1 MKLVWLFLLTLC
13 FNLALAQNLSGITDQ
28 RDHSY
33 NNNDALVAVQKEFP
47 DVKLAISQNSAN
59 VNAHY
64 DVAYCKTEGR
74 TLTLDVFEPKGDR
87 NNIIFVFVHGG
98 GWRSGDK
105 SQHHEL
111 AKELAARGY
120 TVLTPEYRLSTEAL
134 YPAAVADIKTAIAW
148 AHERFEGNGQKLAV
162 GGFSAGGQM
171 AAFLGATPHLNF
183 QEHSLCPS
191 DGDFSIDAVVDVDG
205 ILAYI
210 HPESAEGDDSKSTSA
225 ATHYFGYSKSENPD
239 LWISAGA
246 LAQVHKNAPPYLFIN
261 SREKRMHAG
270 REDFIRILDQ
280 FNIYSEVHTFEEAPH
295 SFPQMDR
302 WFLPTVN
309 YIDEFL
315 AKTLSAK

>member
-1 MKLVWLFLLTLC
+1 MKLVWLVLLTLC
-13 FNLALAQNLSGITDQ
+13 SNLALAQNLSGITGQ

-33 NNNDALVAVQKEFP
+33 NNGNALKGVQKEFP
-47 DVKLAISQNSAN
+47 DVKLAISQNSAQI
-59 VNAHY
+59 NAQY
-64 DVAYCKTEGR
+64 DVAYCKTKGR
-74 TLTLDVFEPKGDR
+74 TLTLDLFEPKGKR
-87 NNIIFVFVHGG
+87 NNIIFIFVHGG

-105 SQHHEL
+105 SQHHEF

-134 YPAAVADIKTAIAW
+134 YPAAVADVKTAIAW
-148 AHERFEGNGQKLAV
+148 AHKRFGGDGQKLAV

-171 AAFLGATPHLNF
+171 AAFLGATPNLNF
-183 QEHSLCPS
+183 QNYSLCPS
-191 DGDFSIDAVVDVDG
+191 EGDFSIDAVVDVDG

-225 ATHYFGYSKSENPD
+225 ATYYFGYSKSENPN

-246 LAQVHKNAPPYLFIN
+246 LAQLHKNAPPYLFIN
-261 SREKRMHAG
+261 SREERMYAG
-270 REDFIRILDQ
+270 REDFIRILNS
-280 FNIYSEVHTFEEAPH
+280 FGIYSEVHTFKEAPH

-309 YIDEFL
+309 YIDHFL
-315 AKTLSAK
+315 VKTLSTK